1 MMNLTFRE
9 EEAFFRGKTAG
20 FIPEDCPLPET
31 EEEIDSLFQYFGPM
45 FSRIVGCRTKQE
57 KLFFAAVSVFSESYL
72 DEAVR
77 RLPEMLNEASE
88 VTPLQKDFFGSPLDE
103 LANYFALGHGILN
116 EEDLAAKKSR
126 LTLPEIRRGFDA
138 KYKPEEKADA
148 ASMEQRMMLSD
159 LIINGSL
166 PMIDRR
172 EWENLTKKDADELIR
187 GIITKQEG

>member
-1 MMNLTFRE
+1 M
-9 EEAFFRGKTAG
+9 
-20 FIPEDCPLPET
+20 
-31 EEEIDSLFQYFGPM
+31 
-45 FSRIVGCRTKQE
+45 
-57 KLFFAAVSVFSESYL
+57 FSESYL

-77 RLPEMLNEASE
+77 RLPGLLNEANE

-116 EEDLAAKKSR
+116 EEDLAARKSK
-126 LTLPEIRRGFDA
+126 LTLQEIRRGFDA
-138 KYKPEEKADA
+138 EYKPEEKANA

-172 EWENLTKKDADELIR
+172 EWENLTGKEADELIR
-187 GIITKQEG
+187 SIITKQEG